1 MDLEHGER
9 VIFEGHPSWRSILG
23 FYLKGLLAVVLL
35 AALAGLA
42 SRVAEDEVK
51 EAWIAVAAIA
61 ALLAVLAAGSL
72 KRMATRYTITTQRL
86 VIRRGILSRAEQ
98 HSRIERIQNTSTRQS
113 ALQRLLRVGT
123 VEFDTAAGEDDD
135 LEFAGVANPHAVV
148 EAIRQAQR
156 QPGTVEARTHVTP

>member
-1 MDLEHGER
+1 MDLEPGER

-23 FYLKGLLAVVLL
+23 FYIKGLVAVALL
-35 AALAGLA
+35 AALVGLV
-42 SRVAEDEVK
+42 SRIAEDEVK
-51 EAWIAVAAIA
+51 EGWVAVAAVV
-61 ALLAVLAAGSL
+61 ALVVLLVIGYL
-72 KRMATRYTITTQRL
+72 KRMATKYTITTTRL

-113 ALQRLLRVGT
+113 VLQRLLRVGT

-135 LEFAGVANPHAVV
+135 LEFVGVANPHGVV

-156 QPGTVEARTHVTP
+156 QSGAVEARTG